1 MTEDD
6 KLALAALRWQLEAGA
21 DEAVEE
27 WAQDRRKKAAP
38 QPAVAPPRAAPSPGP
53 PSSGP
58 PSPEPPPAEP
68 PARFDEA
75 PAPPPTRQA
84 APRPAAPRPPVGGLT
99 SPQQAVAS
107 AREAAAAARTVA
119 ELRTALEAFEG
130 CALKATAT
138 RLCFADGNPEA
149 RIMMIGEAPGAEE
162 DRQGLPFVGVSG
174 RLMDLMLSYIGLDRE
189 KVYIS
194 NVLFWRPPGN
204 RSPSA
209 EEIASCLPFVER
221 HIELVDPAYLVLVG
235 GISAKTLL
243 ARSEGILRL
252 RGRWYSYQHAGLAHP
267 VPALA
272 TLHPAYLLRQPGQKR
287 LAWQD
292 YLKLHQ
298 AVASGANPLA

>member
-1 MTEDD
+1 MKKDEAD
-6 KLALAALRWQLEAGA
+6 ALAALRWQLEAGV
-21 DEAVEE
+21 DEAIEE
-27 WAQDRRKKAAP
+27 QPQDRRRAEPATAAKVS
-38 QPAVAPPRAAPSPGP
+38 PALAASP
-53 PSSGP
+53 
-58 PSPEPPPAEP
+58 PEPPPAQP
-68 PARFDEA
+68 PSPKPKPEIK
-75 PAPPPTRQA
+75 PQA
-84 APRPAAPRPPVGGLT
+84 RPAGGDLT

-107 AREAAAAARTVA
+107 AREAAAAAGSVA
-119 ELRTALEAFEG
+119 ELRAALEAFDG

-138 RLCFADGNPEA
+138 QLCFADGNPEA

-174 RLMDLMLSYIGLDRE
+174 RLMDRMLSFIGLDRSQ
-189 KVYIS
+189 VYIS

-209 EEIASCLPFVER
+209 EEIAACLPFTER

-243 ARSEGILRL
+243 GRSEGILRL
-252 RGRWYSYQHAGLAHP
+252 RGRWYPYQHAGLAHP

-272 TLHPAYLLRQPGQKR
+272 TLHPAYLLRQPAQKR

-298 AVASGANPLA
+298 AVISGANPLA